1 MVELSLDW
9 LYRMDELRVYNVNT
23 ERGRERLES
32 FTRHLPNLLVSAGV
46 SLPKKP
52 RVLCLFAG
60 SCTEGIG
67 YAEAFQ
73 ADVTCLDLQRRMLAI
88 GKAEARRRRL
98 NVKTVKGD
106 SKNLAKAVSGP
117 FDLVTIH
124 GSPLPHVDIYD
135 FDQIV
140 QSVSKILDDKGT
152 FLIEQSDMIF
162 RILPQ
167 YKDAFLSNIE
177 PVVVNIH
184 RSFNPAKGFFER
196 LYYSGTRKELFKVYL
211 WSPWIIEYVLKKN
224 GFSTVRVQ
232 PYADTTTMA
241 QTYLLTAMR

>member
-1 MVELSLDW
+1 MAELSLDW
-9 LYRMDELRVYNVNT
+9 LYRMDELKVYRVNT
-23 ERGRERLES
+23 KQGRERLEL

-73 ADVTCLDLQRRMLAI
+73 ADVTCLDLQQRMLAI
-88 GKAEARRRRL
+88 GRAEARRRRL

-106 SKNLAKAVSGP
+106 AKNLSKLAIGP

-124 GSPLPHVDIYD
+124 GSPLPHVGIYD

-140 QSVSKILDDKGT
+140 
-152 FLIEQSDMIF
+152 
-162 RILPQ
+162 
-167 YKDAFLSNIE
+167 
-177 PVVVNIH
+177 
-184 RSFNPAKGFFER
+184 
-196 LYYSGTRKELFKVYL
+196 
-211 WSPWIIEYVLKKN
+211 
-224 GFSTVRVQ
+224 
-232 PYADTTTMA
+232 
-241 QTYLLTAMR
+241 

>member
-1 MVELSLDW
+1 MSLDW
-9 LYRMDELRVYNVNT
+9 LYRLDELKVYSVNT

-32 FTRHLPNLLVSAGV
+32 FAKHLPDLLNSAGI
-46 SLPKKP
+46 SLAKKP
-52 RVLCLFAG
+52 RVLCLFGG

-67 YAEAFQ
+67 YAKTFQ

-88 GKAEARRRRL
+88 GRAEAKRRKL
-98 NVKTVKGD
+98 KVKTVNSDARDVARATK
-106 SKNLAKAVSGP
+106 GP

-140 QSVSKILDDKGT
+140 EGVAKVLGKNGT
-152 FLIEQSDMIF
+152 FLIEQSDLIF
-162 RILPQ
+162 RVLPQ
-167 YKDAFLSNIE
+167 YKDAFVANLD

-196 LYYSGTRKELFKVYL
+196 LYYSGTRKEPFKVYL

-224 GFSTVRVQ
+224 SFSTVKVQ
-232 PYADTTTMA
+232 PYADTTTLA
-241 QTYLLTAMR
+241 QTYLFAAQR